1 MKFLCIMISILEC
14 FQAFGTGKLNVYNP
28 TCNNLTNPIG
38 IGSSI
43 SPLLSWKIR
52 SSERNI
58 LQNAYEIWVSAD
70 EHTLKTG
77 KNLAWNSGKI
87 NSGQSIQVS
96 YKGSQ
101 LISNHKYYW
110 KIRVWDNKGNISGW
124 SEAAYFQTGLLS
136 PDDWKAKW
144 IIPGYDEDASYR
156 PCPLFRKDFSTVK
169 NIKSATIYITSHGMY
184 EAYLNGKRIGNA
196 LLAPGWTSYNKR
208 LQYQAYDVTQ
218 LLQKG
223 SNTIGAMLGN
233 GWYRGVLA
241 WENNG
246 NLYGKDIA
254 LLLQLNI
261 TYNNGT
267 TEIIKTD
274 ESWKSTTGEIVY
286 SQIYNGETID
296 ARKQKEGWLNSN
308 YNASEWY
315 NAKEADFPKDKL
327 VATLNEPVIQHE
339 IFKPVKIFTS
349 PAGEKIIDF
358 GQNLVGWVQLKVKG
372 KAGDSIVLSHAEV
385 LDKNGNFYTANLR
398 LAKAQ
403 DKYILKGEGEEVFHP
418 HFTWQGFRYVK
429 VEGYNG
435 AIDESNFEAVA
446 IYSNMEPTGT
456 FTTSNELINQLQHN
470 IQWGLRGNFLDV
482 PTDCPQRDER
492 LGWTGDAQVFS
503 KTAAFNMNVD
513 NFFTK
518 WLQDLKADQI
528 NGLVPHVIPNIL
540 GNGGNSAGWADVATI
555 VPWNMYLAY
564 GDKQILELQY
574 NSMKAYVESVRRT
587 TKNDLW
593 NTGEHFGDWLFY
605 RPFDDNSGESA
616 VTDKHLIAQCF
627 YAYSTQILINAAK
640 VLGKEDD
647 VKEYSALLDKIKT
660 AFNKEC
666 VTESG
671 RLVSGTQTAYVLALQ
686 FDMLPEQIRNQAARR
701 LVDNIKSYDNH
712 LTTGFLGTPYLC
724 HTLTK
729 FGYDSIAYKL
739 LLQETY
745 PSWLYPVK
753 KGATTIWE
761 RWDGIKPDGTF
772 QTPTMNSFNHYSY
785 GAIGDWMYQNIAGIQ
800 RKDDVPGYKS
810 IVIAPHLGGGFTYAD
825 ATLKTPYGQITS
837 SWKIESNTMELKVEI
852 PENTTADIIFP
863 QLADISSIKEN
874 GNNLAVTGNSYHI
887 GSGQY
892 DFKFS
897 LTH

>member
-1 MKFLCIMISILEC
+1 MEC
-14 FQAFGTGKLNVYNP
+14 FHVFGAGKLNVYNP

-38 IGSSI
+38 IGSSV

-52 SSERNI
+52 SPERNV
-58 LQNAYEIWVSAD
+58 LQNAYEIWVSAN
-70 EHTLKTG
+70 EHALKTG
-77 KNLAWNSGKI
+77 KNLAWNSGKV
-87 NSGQSIQVS
+87 SSDQSIQVS
-96 YKGSQ
+96 YKGTQ

-110 KIRVWDNKGNISGW
+110 KIRVWDNKGNVSDW
-124 SEAAYFQTGLLS
+124 SEPAYFQMGLLS

-144 IIPGYDEDASYR
+144 IIPGYNEEANYR
-156 PCPLFRKDFSTVK
+156 PSPLFRKDFSTAK
-169 NIKSATIYITSHGMY
+169 KITSATAYITSHGMY

-218 LLQKG
+218 LIQNG
-223 SNTIGAMLGN
+223 NNTIGAMLGN

-254 LLLQLNI
+254 LLFQLNI
-261 TYNNGT
+261 TYNDGT

-274 ESWKSTTGEIVY
+274 ESWKCTTGEIVY
-286 SQIYNGETID
+286 SQIYNGEIID
-296 ARKQKEGWLNSN
+296 ARKQKEGWLNNN
-308 YNASEWY
+308 YNTLEWY

-339 IFKPVKIFTS
+339 IFKPVKVFTS
-349 PAGEKIIDF
+349 PAGDRIIDF

-385 LDKNGNFYTANLR
+385 LDKNGNFYTENLR

-403 DKYILKGEGEEVFHP
+403 DKYILKGEGEEIFHP

-435 AIDESNFEAVA
+435 VIDENNFEAVA

-456 FTTSNELINQLQHN
+456 FTTSNALINQLQHN
-470 IQWGLRGNFLDV
+470 IQWGLKGNFLDI

-540 GNGGNSAGWADVATI
+540 GNSGNSAGWADVATI
-555 VPWNMYLAY
+555 VPWNMYLIY

-574 NSMKAYVESVRRT
+574 NSMKAYVESIRRV

-627 YAYSTQILINAAK
+627 YAYSTQILINTAK
-640 VLGKEDD
+640 VLRKEDD
-647 VKEYSALLDKIKT
+647 VKEYSNLLDKIKA
-660 AFNKEC
+660 AFNKEY
-666 VTESG
+666 VTGSG

-686 FDMLPEQIRNQAARR
+686 FDMLPEQIRSQAAKR
-701 LVDNIKSYDNH
+701 LVENIKSYDNH

-724 HTLTK
+724 HALTK
-729 FGYDSIAYKL
+729 FGYDSVAYKL

-800 RKDDVPGYKS
+800 RKEGVPGYKS
-810 IVIAPHLGGGFTYAD
+810 IVIAPHVGGGFTYAN
-825 ATLKTPYGQITS
+825 ATLKTPYGQIVS
-837 SWKIESNTMELKVEI
+837 SWKIESTIMELKVEI

-863 QLADISSIKEN
+863 QSTDLSSIKED
-874 GNNLAVTGNSYHI
+874 GNSLSITSNSYHI

-892 DFKFS
+892 NFKFS
-897 LTH
+897 LIH